1 MQSSILGVAVCGCV
15 SDAGVESSNV
25 HAAPVCGGV
34 GRCVCESH
42 VAFISISSVQCVL
55 HFYFIDG
62 EGGGGSFIYKQH
74 NSTRICFTVRG
85 IFTVRVLFLL
95 CGLATVALCI
105 MWRLPLSMELP

>member
-1 MQSSILGVAVCGCV
+1 MLCNDTQRQLHKVQKNAMQSSILGVAVCGCV

-62 EGGGGSFIYKQH
+62 EGGGQFH
-74 NSTRICFTVRG
+74 
-85 IFTVRVLFLL
+85 L
-95 CGLATVALCI
+95 
-105 MWRLPLSMELP
+105 

>member
-1 MQSSILGVAVCGCV
+1 MKTILILQLKSEAADLALKRHTEAVAQGSKNAMQSSILGVAVCGCV

-42 VAFISISSVQCVL
+42 VAFISIYSVQCVL

-62 EGGGGSFIYKQH
+62 EGGGGCREGRPF
-74 NSTRICFTVRG
+74 
-85 IFTVRVLFLL
+85 
-95 CGLATVALCI
+95 
-105 MWRLPLSMELP
+105 

>member
-62 EGGGGSFIYKQH
+62 EGGGAVSFI
-74 NSTRICFTVRG
+74 NSTTAQEHAAQYEAYSRCACSF
-85 IFTVRVLFLL
+85 
-95 CGLATVALCI
+95 CYVA
-105 MWRLPLSMELP
+105 